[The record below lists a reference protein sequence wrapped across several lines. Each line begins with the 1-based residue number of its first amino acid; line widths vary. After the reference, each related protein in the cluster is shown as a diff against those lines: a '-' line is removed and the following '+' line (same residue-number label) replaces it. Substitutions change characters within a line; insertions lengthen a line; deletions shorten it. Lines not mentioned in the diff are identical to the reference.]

1 MSLLDVRGLTVTYAG
16 GTAAVRGVDLRLEAG
31 RKLGIAGE
39 SGCGKS
45 TLALALLRLLPAG
58 TRVGGEVLLD
68 GEDVLAMKW
77 GRLRAV
83 RWAGASIV
91 FQGAMHSLNPVRRVG
106 DQIAEPVLLH
116 RRATPAGAR
125 KRTGELLE
133 QVGLPAA
140 RAAAYPHELSGGQ
153 RQRVMIAMALAC
165 DPRLIIADEP
175 TTALDVMVQAQIL
188 RLIERL
194 VADQDVGLIMISH
207 DLAVLAGT
215 CDRLAVMYA
224 GRVVEEGPA
233 GDVYEAARHP
243 YARALSAALPRIGDP
258 ASRFEPRGLPGDP
271 PDPAALPSGCTF
283 RPRCPVALD
292 SCAEEEPL
300 LGDAGA
306 DRRVA
311 CVRVTA
317 ENPTAGGP
325 APRPDT
331 AADGGGPRHGTGG
344 GGAGPRPGTG
354 GEEPN
359 PHQATTTDDSDPRH
373 GAATAAPDPR
383 RSTTAGEPNPHR
395 TPTTDEPDPRHGTA
409 AGGTAP
415 RPDTAAGASDPRR
428 GTAADG
434 PGAPEETRP
443 STP

>member
-16 GTAAVRGVDLRLEAG
+16 GAAAVRGVDLRLDAG

-58 TRVGGEVLLD
+58 TRVGGEILLD

-77 GRLRAV
+77 GRVRAV

-91 FQGAMHSLNPVRRVG
+91 FQGAMHSLNPVRRIG
-106 DQIAEPVLLH
+106 DQIAEPILLH
-116 RRATPAGAR
+116 RKATPAGAR
-125 KRTGELLE
+125 KKTGELLE
-133 QVGLPAA
+133 HVGLPAA

-175 TTALDVMVQAQIL
+175 TTALDVMIQAQIL

-233 GDVYEAARHP
+233 GEVYESARHP
-243 YARALSAALPRIGDP
+243 YAQALSAAFPRIGDP
-258 ASRFEPRGLPGDP
+258 ASRFAPRGLPGDP

-283 RPRCPVALD
+283 HPRCPVALD
-292 SCAEEEPL
+292 SCATEDQPL
-300 LGDAGA
+300 RNAGPS
-306 DRRVA
+306 RRVA
-311 CVRVTA
+311 CVRVTTAA
-317 ENPTAGGP
+317 EPADEPDSPRDTPTDGPAARRDPADGGPDPHRNTADDAPGPRRDTTDDGP
-325 APRPDT
+325 APRPSK
-331 AADGGGPRHGTGG
+331 AAGDSGTRHGT
-344 GGAGPRPGTG
+344 
-354 GEEPN
+354 
-359 PHQATTTDDSDPRH
+359 TTD
-373 GAATAAPDPR
+373 GPDPR
-383 RSTTAGEPNPHR
+383 PSTTAG
-395 TPTTDEPDPRHGTA
+395 DPDPQRNTA
-409 AGGTAP
+409 AGDPGSLEEA
-415 RPDTAAGASDPRR
+415 RPN
-428 GTAADG
+428 
-434 PGAPEETRP
+434 
-443 STP
+443 TP